1 MEEELKAAKAE
12 NEVLRQRVA
21 DLQGMLQQAEE
32 TEAGE
37 DTEPVTEGDCDA
49 GAADA
54 ATQAA
59 FGCYVEALEKQTFA
73 PTMLQLTWQFKINQV
88 INAMGYVQADQQ
100 QMRDLGS
107 KQGDV
112 DRAFK
117 DNSADQDNDN
127 ELVVHGCV
135 SPYSKLFALPPHA
148 EVVMPFQVTGIEI
161 HRAQI
166 DRVRRPTGA
175 RFCAHS
181 RLSPTRPPCSNLPAL
196 AKITAGSFCLVHH
209 KCR

>member
-1 MEEELKAAKAE
+1 MEELQAVNAS
-12 NEVLRQRVA
+12 LRQRIA
-21 DLQGMLQQAEE
+21 QLEGMLGQ
-32 TEAGE
+32 TEV
-37 DTEPVTEGDCDA
+37 TEVGKDALPVTDGDCDA
-49 GAADA
+49 GATDA

-59 FGCYVEALEKQTFA
+59 FECFVEALEKQTFQS
-73 PTMLQLTWQFKINQV
+73 TMLQLTWQFQINQV
-88 INAMGYVQADQQ
+88 MNAMGYVQADQR

-112 DRAFK
+112 DSAFK

-127 ELVVHGCV
+127 ELVVHGCA
-135 SPYSKLFALPPHA
+135 SPISKLFVLPPHT

-166 DRVRRPTGA
+166 DRVRRPTCA

-196 AKITAGSFCLVHH
+196 AKSTAGSFCLVQH